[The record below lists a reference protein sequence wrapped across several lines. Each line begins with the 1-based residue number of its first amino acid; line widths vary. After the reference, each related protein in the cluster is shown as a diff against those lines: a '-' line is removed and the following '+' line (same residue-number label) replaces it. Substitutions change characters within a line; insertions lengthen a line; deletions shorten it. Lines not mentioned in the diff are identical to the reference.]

1 MENQNYIINQNYL
14 NKIKNEFN
22 LDDFLD
28 IDNNRDAFVKYTK
41 DKLRYW
47 LIIEYYN
54 YFEGEHFLNVWN
66 SINRFL
72 EDGDK
77 IFSRKDFV
85 PVTIGNFEND
95 LSNELKYIPITK
107 DAPANIKVKIE
118 AYKKFLI
125 EVERNFTCVDVINF
139 DCQIELFDSKVIDT
153 LVSKLIK
160 KLFDFEQIYYDL
172 RDAFDTADRAYKMT
186 MMSFDKDNYLKK
198 YKKNESTFFI
208 LGKYIDPVE
217 LREFPKERLQFHKV
231 VKTILNKHLEIRK
244 TVLNWDKTPE
254 EYKCIEEFVL
264 ELTETPKV
272 ESQPKV
278 APEAKQVTF
287 QNEEDYPRHI
297 FMNKK
302 AFLLFEELNE
312 GLDSN
317 IQISFLYRMMAEK
330 DKLIAVKDTP
340 FREWYN
346 SNNYKIKL
354 TNTTKTLEQAK
365 NKDRELWYSKV
376 KSLVYNK

>member
-1 MENQNYIINQNYL
+1 MENQNHIINQNYL
-14 NKIKNEFN
+14 NQVKNEFN
-22 LDDFLD
+22 LDDFLS
-28 IDNNRDAFVKYTK
+28 IDNNRETFVSFTK

-47 LIIEYYN
+47 LIIEYFN
-54 YFEGEHFLNVWN
+54 YFEGEYFLNVIP
-66 SINRFL
+66 SVIRFI
-72 EDGDK
+72 EEGDK
-77 IFSRKDFV
+77 ISSRKDFV
-85 PVTIGNFEND
+85 PVTIGDFSND
-95 LSNELKYIPITK
+95 ITNELKCIPITK

-118 AYKKFLI
+118 AYKRFLI
-125 EVERNFTCVDVINF
+125 EVENNFSCVDAINF
-139 DCQIELFDSKVIDT
+139 DCQIELFDSNVFDT

-160 KLFDFEQIYYDL
+160 KLFDIEQIYYDL
-172 RDAFDTADRAYKMT
+172 RDAFDTADRAYKKT

-198 YKKNESTFFI
+198 YKKSESTFFI

-254 EYKCIEEFVL
+254 EYKCIEEFAL

-278 APEAKQVTF
+278 ALEAKQVTF